1 MVSRNDDFALR
12 RVDETGEEP
21 EDGAFAAPRAAVND
35 DEFAASD
42 FKTEVVDDGMTVVDD
57 AHAVQLQEGC
67 FGFGHETSQKVVTVI
82 TRPTFFQ
89 SSASC

>member
-1 MVSRNDDFALR
+1 M
-12 RVDETGEEP
+12 
-21 EDGAFAAPRAAVND
+21 ND

-57 AHAVQLQEGC
+57 AHAVQLQEEC

-89 SSASC
+89 SSASSC

>member
-1 MVSRNDDFALR
+1 
-12 RVDETGEEP
+12 
-21 EDGAFAAPRAAVND
+21 
-35 DEFAASD
+35 
-42 FKTEVVDDGMTVVDD
+42 MTVVDD